1 MACEP
6 PRDWLLIRGL
16 GREAAHWGP
25 FPEALVA
32 ALPAG
37 SRVHALDNPGVG
49 SERAAKA
56 PLTLRATSAD
66 LLRRWE
72 ALRAAQGMTE
82 PWGVVGISM
91 GGMLALDMAA
101 LDMAAGA
108 DAARAGGEAARSGL
122 AAVCVV
128 NSSGAKGTTLRQR
141 LTPRAAGAMLRCLL
155 LPRHAREAAMLRVTV
170 RDEACVAQLLPS
182 FQALAEARPL
192 PFRTFM
198 AQLAACSRWRAPTA
212 VSVPVLFVN
221 SLGDELCAPD
231 CSVALAQS
239 LRAPL
244 RSHPSAGH
252 DLPAEDPAWLA
263 STVRAWVDAGTPRHA
278 DW

>member
-6 PRDWLLIRGL
+6 PRHWLLLRGL

-25 FPEALVA
+25 FPEALTA

-49 SERAAKA
+49 SERASSA
-56 PLTLRATSAD
+56 PLTLRATSAH

-82 PWGVVGISM
+82 PWGVVGISL

-101 LDMAAGA
+101 DS
-108 DAARAGGEAARSGL
+108 EAVRSGL
-122 AAVCVV
+122 VAACVV
-128 NSSGAKGTTLRQR
+128 NSSGAKGTPLRQR

-155 LPRHAREAAMLRVTV
+155 MPRHAREAAMLRMTV
-170 RDEACVAQLLPS
+170 HDAECAAQLLPS
-182 FQALAEARPL
+182 FQALAKASPL
-192 PFRTFM
+192 PFRTFL
-198 AQLAACSRWRAPTA
+198 AQIVAGVRWRAPTA

-221 SLGDELCAPD
+221 SLGDALCSPQ